1 MADIRLTFADASLS
15 GTLSFTAPAESGNGT
30 ALVGDMDYKVLVGEE
45 AAEVATGTVAPG
57 AEVTTAEFT
66 LPASGEYLF
75 SVVMSNVAGTGEAA
89 YKRDYVGYAKP
100 EPVKNAKVTVNDTDM
115 VLSWEA
121 PDVPEGKGYYNAA
134 DIRYNVVRYPDG
146 KVIAENLAATEK
158 TESMAGIGLAF
169 YSFGISAVNG
179 DMRSEEA
186 VTEGHRM
193 GDAVSVPFVDEFGRD
208 DSLEIYT
215 VVDSNKDNV
224 TWELDSWYKRPVYN
238 AEHAEDYAEDWLFT
252 PAIRMS
258 KDDIYE
264 IAFIVEGNSDLYM
277 QDILVALS
285 DNCETMNLVDGL
297 VDRTVVTKDAR
308 ELGKVFNVK
317 EDGLYYIGFNTET
330 EAHRGFLSIN
340 KIEVRRIGSIS
351 GPAAPSGLK
360 AVPGEKGALSA
371 DISFT
376 VPSKNGHGENL
387 PAVNGVRILRDG
399 KSVHEVANPAPG
411 STVNFTD
418 SGMEAGMH
426 KYSVCA
432 VSEAGDGYPAQT
444 EIYIG
449 IDVPDAPRAVVLS
462 EFEGKAVLEWAA
474 PVAGIHGGYVD
485 VETLTYSIQRA
496 GGEMVS
502 TGQKGTSFSEEI
514 GDPGQQFD
522 LSYAV
527 VAINEKGTGPIAI
540 SNQILVG
547 RPYALPF
554 EESFKN
560 AECQNYWG
568 VRNSKMGAFMLSD
581 LFSSDG
587 DGGSVLFESGD
598 NTGEAEILSGMIDV
612 SEAEHLCLK
621 SIVALNSGK
630 VELTVGVYTPD
641 GKKCTGGAYSLG
653 TAGSVG
659 KLEVNL
665 DKYAGQD
672 YVQLFFNAK
681 GKTDGTMLF
690 IDEIRLADEESA
702 GVAGTLADAEA
713 GAFGGNGEIGVIS
726 GEEMGVKVFS
736 LDGRCVFAG
745 NVSGTKMIPAEPGVY
760 VVAVGETTFKVV
772 VR

>member
-1 MADIRLTFADASLS
+1 
-15 GTLSFTAPAESGNGT
+15 
-30 ALVGDMDYKVLVGEE
+30 
-45 AAEVATGTVAPG
+45 
-57 AEVTTAEFT
+57 
-66 LPASGEYLF
+66 
-75 SVVMSNVAGTGEAA
+75 
-89 YKRDYVGYAKP
+89 
-100 EPVKNAKVTVNDTDM
+100 M

>member
-1 MADIRLTFADASLS
+1 
-15 GTLSFTAPAESGNGT
+15 
-30 ALVGDMDYKVLVGEE
+30 
-45 AAEVATGTVAPG
+45 
-57 AEVTTAEFT
+57 
-66 LPASGEYLF
+66 
-75 SVVMSNVAGTGEAA
+75 MSNVAGTGEAA

>member
-1 MADIRLTFADASLS
+1 M
-15 GTLSFTAPAESGNGT
+15 
-30 ALVGDMDYKVLVGEE
+30 
-45 AAEVATGTVAPG
+45 
-57 AEVTTAEFT
+57 
-66 LPASGEYLF
+66 
-75 SVVMSNVAGTGEAA
+75 
-89 YKRDYVGYAKP
+89 
-100 EPVKNAKVTVNDTDM
+100 
-115 VLSWEA
+115 
-121 PDVPEGKGYYNAA
+121 
-134 DIRYNVVRYPDG
+134 
-146 KVIAENLAATEK
+146 
-158 TESMAGIGLAF
+158 
-169 YSFGISAVNG
+169 
-179 DMRSEEA
+179 
-186 VTEGHRM
+186 
-193 GDAVSVPFVDEFGRD
+193 
-208 DSLEIYT
+208 
-215 VVDSNKDNV
+215 
-224 TWELDSWYKRPVYN
+224 
-238 AEHAEDYAEDWLFT
+238 
-252 PAIRMS
+252 
-258 KDDIYE
+258 
-264 IAFIVEGNSDLYM
+264 
-277 QDILVALS
+277 
-285 DNCETMNLVDGL
+285 
-297 VDRTVVTKDAR
+297 
-308 ELGKVFNVK
+308 
-317 EDGLYYIGFNTET
+317 
-330 EAHRGFLSIN
+330 
-340 KIEVRRIGSIS
+340 RRIGSIS